1 MAKDYNFGSLN
12 SSVFSFLS
20 SLKICHFAT
29 LSGIVTNAGSRC
41 ILAKLKS
48 KDFTLAVANRIF
60 IRKGFSP
67 KASFLKKVRKF
78 FYSRVGETDFDKS
91 ANAAKE
97 INEWVEKRTMQKI
110 KDLVK
115 PESLDAGTNLVL
127 VNAIYFKADWAKK
140 FDKSLTKKKR
150 FYTTEVEGQPFVSMM
165 VMENFLKVTFHSLH
179 SESSF
184 FP

>member
-1 MAKDYNFGSLN
+1 M
-12 SSVFSFLS
+12 
-20 SLKICHFAT
+20 
-29 LSGIVTNAGSRC
+29 VTNAGSRC

-67 KASFLKKVRKF
+67 KASFLQKVRKF

-115 PESLDAGTNLVL
+115 PESLGAGTNLVL

-150 FYTTEVEGQPFVSMM
+150 FYTTEVGGQPFVSMM
-165 VMENFLKVTFHSLH
+165 VMENYFKVRFHSLH